1 MMKAGG
7 VGRNSTNLE
16 HLGYEQR
23 FGPVRPLSQV
33 DVSENESLF
42 TNPTL
47 MKTIKDDLA
56 RIDNTKN
63 MRNLQNL
70 NSKENIYFK

>member
-1 MMKAGG
+1 
-7 VGRNSTNLE
+7 
-16 HLGYEQR
+16 
-23 FGPVRPLSQV
+23 VRPLGQV
-33 DVSENESLF
+33 DVSENENLF

-56 RIDNTKN
+56 RLDTTKN

-70 NSKENIYFK
+70 NSKENMYFK